1 VFEGWPGEK
10 MKDMGGRRKV
20 ELAEGVV
27 TRVNTA
33 RNKFSV
39 KLGGEERIKFKYRP
53 RKFRVRLDGEEAN
66 SEDIGEGQ
74 HAIVGFIKV
83 TASKKDVE
91 QNLARSI
98 TIRAEGHEDTDEDTI
113 GAAG

>member
-1 VFEGWPGEK
+1 
-10 MKDMGGRRKV
+10 MKDTDGGREV
-20 ELAEGVV
+20 ELVEGVV
-27 TRVNTA
+27 TRINTA

-39 KLGGEERIKFKYRP
+39 KPEGEERIKFKYRP
-53 RKFRVRLDGEEAN
+53 RKFRVGLDGEEA
-66 SEDIGEGQ
+66 SPEDIGEGQ
-74 HAIVGFIKV
+74 RAIVGFIKV

-98 TIRAEGHEDTDEDTI
+98 TIRPENREDEDTI